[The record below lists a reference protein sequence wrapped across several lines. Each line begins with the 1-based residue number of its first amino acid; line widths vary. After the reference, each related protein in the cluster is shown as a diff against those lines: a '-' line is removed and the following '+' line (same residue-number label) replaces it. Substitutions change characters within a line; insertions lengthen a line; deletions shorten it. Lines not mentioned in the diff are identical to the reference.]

1 MLCPRRSSS
10 WTFWSWLSK
19 KEGGV
24 SKNRHV
30 QFFTSEKKA
39 YNLRKLKRV
48 DYTEKAE
55 SDDE

>member
-10 WTFWSWLSK
+10 WTFWSWLTK
-19 KEGGV
+19 KEDDV
-24 SKNRHV
+24 SKNRRVH
-30 QFFTSEKKA
+30 FFTLEKKT

>member
-10 WTFWSWLSK
+10 WTFWSWSSK
-19 KEGGV
+19 KDEGV
-24 SKNRHV
+24 SKSRRV
-30 QFFTSEKKA
+30 QFFTSEKKT

>member
-24 SKNRHV
+24 STARRV
-30 QFFTSEKKA
+30 QFFTSEKNT

-48 DYTEKAE
+48 DYTEAAE
-55 SDDE
+55 SDHE

>member
-10 WTFWSWLSK
+10 WTFWSWLNK
-19 KEGGV
+19 KEEDI
-24 SKNRHV
+24 SKNRRV
-30 QFFTSEKKA
+30 QFFTSEKKT

-48 DYTEKAE
+48 DYTEKVE